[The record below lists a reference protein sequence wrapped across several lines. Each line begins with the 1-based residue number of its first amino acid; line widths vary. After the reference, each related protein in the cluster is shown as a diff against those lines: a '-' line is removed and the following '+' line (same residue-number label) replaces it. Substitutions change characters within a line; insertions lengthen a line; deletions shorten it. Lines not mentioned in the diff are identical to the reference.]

1 MDIIA
6 QHFRPEFINR
16 VDEVVVFHALSEKQ
30 IHKITLIQLE
40 SLRERL
46 SDRDLQLE
54 VSEAGINHIA
64 KMGYDPVYGARPLK
78 RTIQQELENPIAKDM
93 LEEKFLPGD
102 KIFVDYINEKIKLT
116 AKKTNLKTKK

>member
-1 MDIIA
+1 
-6 QHFRPEFINR
+6 
-16 VDEVVVFHALSEKQ
+16 VFHALSEKQ

-54 VSEAGINHIA
+54 VSEAAINHIA

-116 AKKTNLKTKK
+116 AKKTNKTKK